1 MNSVNHKYHHG
12 NLRDEILR
20 AAYNFVLENGYSTMS
35 LRGIAEQCNVSATA
49 IYRHY
54 ETKEHL
60 LADVVVKGFVVF
72 NMSVKGKEEDDIFQ
86 RCENYLAFAFDNYNI
101 YDLLFSQ
108 SVVEFLKFPQI
119 LEVADRAFES
129 LLESVKE
136 HDKSLNDLSASNKA
150 IHIWSFL
157 HGMSSISKKM
167 EVAFNL
173 PDGEMPVPVRSVKR
187 ARENL
192 KHFIEDLFRRLL
204 R

>member
-20 AAYNFVLENGYSTMS
+20 AAYNFVLENGYSAMS

-167 EVAFNL
+167 DVAFNL
-173 PDGEMPVPVRSVKR
+173 PDSEMPVPVRSVKR

-192 KHFIEDLFRRLL
+192 KQFIEDLF
-204 R
+204 

>member
-1 MNSVNHKYHHG
+1 MKIPFQKYHHG
-12 NLRDEILR
+12 NLRDDILK
-20 AAYNFVLENGYSTMS
+20 AAYNFVKENGYAAMS
-35 LRGIAEQCNVSATA
+35 LRGIAEECNVSATA

-60 LADVVVKGFVVF
+60 LADVVAEGFVEF
-72 NMSVKGKEEDDIFQ
+72 NTSVEGKEEDDIFQ

-108 SVVEFLKFPQI
+108 SVVEFLNFPQI
-119 LEVADRAFES
+119 LEVADKAFES

-167 EVAFNL
+167 DVAFNL
-173 PDGEMPVPVRSVKR
+173 PDSEMPIPVRSVKR

-192 KHFIEDLFRRLL
+192 NQFIEDLF
-204 R
+204 

>member
-12 NLRDEILR
+12 NLRDEILI
-20 AAYNFVLENGYSTMS
+20 AAYNFVVVNGYAAMS
-35 LRGIAEQCNVSATA
+35 LRGIADECNVSATA

-54 ETKEHL
+54 KTKEHL
-60 LADVVVKGFVVF
+60 LADVVVKGFIEF
-72 NMSVKGKEEDDIFQ
+72 NKFVEGSEAANIFDK
-86 RCENYLAFAFDNYNI
+86 CDNYLEFAFDNKNI

-119 LEVADRAFES
+119 LEVADKAFES
-129 LLESVKE
+129 LLESVKK

-157 HGMSSISKKM
+157 HGMSRISKKM
-167 EVAFNL
+167 DVAFNL
-173 PDGEMPVPVRSVKR
+173 PESEMPIPVRSVKR

-192 KHFIEDLFRRLL
+192 KQFIEDLF
-204 R
+204 

>member
-35 LRGIAEQCNVSATA
+35 LRVIAEQCNVSATA

-60 LADVVVKGFVVF
+60 LADVVAKGFIEF
-72 NMSVKGKEEDDIFQ
+72 NMSVKGEEEDNIFQ

-119 LEVADRAFES
+119 LEVADRAFGS

-167 EVAFNL
+167 DVAFNL
-173 PDGEMPVPVRSVKR
+173 PDSEMPIPVRSVKR

-192 KHFIEDLFRRLL
+192 KQFIEDLF
-204 R
+204 

>member
-1 MNSVNHKYHHG
+1 MKIPFQKYHHG
-12 NLRDEILR
+12 NLRDDILK
-20 AAYNFVLENGYSTMS
+20 AAYDFVKENGYAAMS
-35 LRGIAEQCNVSATA
+35 LRGIAEECNVSATA

-60 LADVVVKGFVVF
+60 LADVVAEGFVEF
-72 NMSVKGKEEDDIFQ
+72 NTSVEGKEEDDIFQ

-108 SVVEFLKFPQI
+108 SVVEFLNFPKI
-119 LEVADRAFES
+119 LEVADKAFES
-129 LLESVKE
+129 LLKSVKE

-167 EVAFNL
+167 DVAFNL
-173 PDGEMPVPVRSVKR
+173 PDSEMPIPVRSVKR

-192 KHFIEDLFRRLL
+192 KQFIEDLF
-204 R
+204 

>member
-1 MNSVNHKYHHG
+1 MKIPLQKYHHG
-12 NLRDEILR
+12 NLRDDILK
-20 AAYNFVLENGYSTMS
+20 AAYDFVKENGYAAMS
-35 LRGIAEQCNVSATA
+35 LRGIAEECNVSATA

-60 LADVVVKGFVVF
+60 LADVVAEGFVEF
-72 NMSVKGKEEDDIFQ
+72 NTSVEGKEEDDIFQ

-108 SVVEFLKFPQI
+108 SVVEFLNFPKI
-119 LEVADRAFES
+119 LEVADKAFES
-129 LLESVKE
+129 LLKSVKE

-167 EVAFNL
+167 DVAFNL
-173 PDGEMPVPVRSVKR
+173 PDSEMPIPVRSC
-187 ARENL
+187 
-192 KHFIEDLFRRLL
+192 LL
-204 R
+204 YTSPSPRDTG

>member
-1 MNSVNHKYHHG
+1 MNISFQKYHHG
-12 NLRDEILR
+12 NLRDDILK
-20 AAYNFVLENGYSTMS
+20 AAYSFVKENGYAAMS

-54 ETKEHL
+54 KTKEHL
-60 LADVVVKGFVVF
+60 LADVVVKGFVEF
-72 NMSVKGKEEDDIFQ
+72 NISVEGKEEDDIFQ
-86 RCENYLAFAFDNYNI
+86 RSENYLAFAFDNYNI

-119 LEVADRAFES
+119 LEVADKAFES

-167 EVAFNL
+167 DVAFNL
-173 PDGEMPVPVRSVKR
+173 PDSEMPIPVRSVKR

-192 KHFIEDLFRRLL
+192 KQFIEDLF
-204 R
+204 

>member
-1 MNSVNHKYHHG
+1 MNIPFQKYHHG
-12 NLRDEILR
+12 NLRDDILK
-20 AAYNFVLENGYSTMS
+20 AAYSFVKENGYAAMS
-35 LRGIAEQCNVSATA
+35 LRGIADQCDVSATA

-60 LADVVVKGFVVF
+60 LADVVVKGFVEF
-72 NMSVKGKEEDDIFQ
+72 NMSVKGNEEEDIFQ

-157 HGMSSISKKM
+157 HGMSSISKKNGCC
-167 EVAFNL
+167 F
-173 PDGEMPVPVRSVKR
+173 
-187 ARENL
+187 
-192 KHFIEDLFRRLL
+192 
-204 R
+204 

>member
-1 MNSVNHKYHHG
+1 
-12 NLRDEILR
+12 
-20 AAYNFVLENGYSTMS
+20 MS
-35 LRGIAEQCNVSATA
+35 LRGIADECNVSATA

-54 ETKEHL
+54 KTKEHL
-60 LADVVVKGFVVF
+60 LADVVVKGFIEF
-72 NMSVKGKEEDDIFQ
+72 NTFVEGSEDANIFDK
-86 RCENYLAFAFDNYNI
+86 CDNYLEFAFDNKNI

-119 LEVADRAFES
+119 LEVADKAFES
-129 LLESVKE
+129 LLESVKK

-167 EVAFNL
+167 DVAFNL
-173 PDGEMPVPVRSVKR
+173 PESEMPIPVRSVKR

-192 KHFIEDLFRRLL
+192 KQFIEDLF
-204 R
+204 

>member
-1 MNSVNHKYHHG
+1 MNSENHKYHHG

-20 AAYNFVLENGYSTMS
+20 AAYNFVLENGYSAMR

-167 EVAFNL
+167 DVAFNL

-192 KHFIEDLFRRLL
+192 KQFIEDLF
-204 R
+204 

>member
-1 MNSVNHKYHHG
+1 MNITYQKYHHG

-20 AAYNFVLENGYSTMS
+20 AAYRFVEENGYAAMS
-35 LRGIAEQCNVSATA
+35 LRGIADECNVSATA

-60 LADVVVKGFVVF
+60 LADVVVKGFVEF
-72 NMSVKGKEEDDIFQ
+72 NISVEGKEEDDIFQ
-86 RCENYLAFAFDNYNI
+86 RCENYLGFAFDNYNI

-167 EVAFNL
+167 DVAFNL
-173 PDGEMPVPVRSVKR
+173 PDSEMPIPVRSVKR

-192 KHFIEDLFRRLL
+192 KQFIEDLF
-204 R
+204 

>member
-1 MNSVNHKYHHG
+1 MKIPFQKYHHG
-12 NLRDEILR
+12 NLRDDILK
-20 AAYNFVLENGYSTMS
+20 AAYDFVKENGYAAMS
-35 LRGIAEQCNVSATA
+35 LRGIAEECNVSATA

-60 LADVVVKGFVVF
+60 LADVVAEGFVEF
-72 NMSVKGKEEDDIFQ
+72 NTSVEGKEEDDIFQ

-108 SVVEFLKFPQI
+108 SVVEFLNFPKI
-119 LEVADRAFES
+119 LEVADKAFES

-167 EVAFNL
+167 DVAFNL
-173 PDGEMPVPVRSVKR
+173 PDSEMPIPVRSVKR

-192 KHFIEDLFRRLL
+192 NQFIEDLF
-204 R
+204 

>member
-1 MNSVNHKYHHG
+1 
-12 NLRDEILR
+12 
-20 AAYNFVLENGYSTMS
+20 MS
-35 LRGIAEQCNVSATA
+35 LRGVADQCIVSATA

-60 LADVVVKGFVVF
+60 LADVVAKGFVVL
-72 NMSVKGKEEDDIFQ
+72 NSSVKGKEDDDIFQ

-167 EVAFNL
+167 DVAFNL
-173 PDGEMPVPVRSVKR
+173 PDNEMPIPVRSVKR

-192 KHFIEDLFRRLL
+192 KLFIEDLF
-204 R
+204 

>member
-1 MNSVNHKYHHG
+1 MKIPFQKYHHG
-12 NLRDEILR
+12 NLRDDILK
-20 AAYNFVLENGYSTMS
+20 AAYDFVKENGYAAMS
-35 LRGIAEQCNVSATA
+35 LRGIAEECNVSATA

-60 LADVVVKGFVVF
+60 LADVVAEGFVEF
-72 NMSVKGKEEDDIFQ
+72 NASVEGKEEDDIFQ

-108 SVVEFLKFPQI
+108 SVVEFLNFPKI
-119 LEVADRAFES
+119 LEVADKAFES
-129 LLESVKE
+129 LLKSVKE

-167 EVAFNL
+167 DVAFNL
-173 PDGEMPVPVRSVKR
+173 PDSEMPIPVRSVKR

-192 KHFIEDLFRRLL
+192 NQFIEDLF
-204 R
+204 

>member
-1 MNSVNHKYHHG
+1 MNSENHKYHHG

-167 EVAFNL
+167 DVAFNL
-173 PDGEMPVPVRSVKR
+173 PDNEMPIPVRSVKR

-192 KHFIEDLFRRLL
+192 KHFIEDLF
-204 R
+204 

>member
-1 MNSVNHKYHHG
+1 MNITFQKYHHG
-12 NLRDEILR
+12 NLRDEILK
-20 AAYNFVLENGYSTMS
+20 AAYNFVEENGYATMS

-60 LADVVVKGFVVF
+60 LADVVVKGFVEF
-72 NMSVKGKEEDDIFQ
+72 NMSVEGKEEDDIFQ
-86 RCENYLAFAFDNYNI
+86 RCENYLNFAFDNYNI

-119 LEVADRAFES
+119 LVVADRAFGS

-167 EVAFNL
+167 DVAFNL
-173 PDGEMPVPVRSVKR
+173 PDNEMPIPVRSVKR

-192 KHFIEDLFRRLL
+192 KQFIEDLF
-204 R
+204 

>member
-1 MNSVNHKYHHG
+1 MKISFQKYHHG
-12 NLRDEILR
+12 NLRDDILK
-20 AAYNFVLENGYSTMS
+20 AAYDFVKENGYAAMS
-35 LRGIAEQCNVSATA
+35 LRGIAEECNVSATA

-60 LADVVVKGFVVF
+60 LADVVAEGFVEF
-72 NMSVKGKEEDDIFQ
+72 NKSVEGKEEDDIFQ

-108 SVVEFLKFPQI
+108 SVVEFLNFPKI
-119 LEVADRAFES
+119 LKVADKAFES
-129 LLESVKE
+129 LLKSVKE

-167 EVAFNL
+167 DVAFNL
-173 PDGEMPVPVRSVKR
+173 PDSEMPIPVRSVKR

-192 KHFIEDLFRRLL
+192 NQFIEDLF
-204 R
+204 

>member
-1 MNSVNHKYHHG
+1 MNISFQKYHHG
-12 NLRDEILR
+12 NLRDDILK
-20 AAYNFVLENGYSTMS
+20 AAYNFVKENGYAAMS

-54 ETKEHL
+54 KTKEHL
-60 LADVVVKGFVVF
+60 LADVVVKGFVEF
-72 NMSVKGKEEDDIFQ
+72 NISVEGKEEDDIFQ
-86 RCENYLAFAFDNYNI
+86 RSENYLAFAFDNYNI

-119 LEVADRAFES
+119 LEVADKAFES

-167 EVAFNL
+167 DVAFNL
-173 PDGEMPVPVRSVKR
+173 PDSEMPIPVRSVKR

-192 KHFIEDLFRRLL
+192 KQFIEDLF
-204 R
+204 

>member
-1 MNSVNHKYHHG
+1 MNIPFQKYHHG
-12 NLRDEILR
+12 NLRDDILR
-20 AAYNFVLENGYSTMS
+20 AAYSFVKENGYAAMS
-35 LRGIAEQCNVSATA
+35 LRGIAEECNVSATA

-60 LADVVVKGFVVF
+60 LADVVAEGFVEF
-72 NMSVKGKEEDDIFQ
+72 NRSVEGKEEDDIFQ

-108 SVVEFLKFPQI
+108 SVVEFLNFPKI
-119 LEVADRAFES
+119 LEVADKAFES

-167 EVAFNL
+167 DVAFNL
-173 PDGEMPVPVRSVKR
+173 PDSEMPIPVRSVKR

-192 KHFIEDLFRRLL
+192 NQFIEDLF
-204 R
+204 

>member
-1 MNSVNHKYHHG
+1 MNIPFQKYHHG
-12 NLRDEILR
+12 NLRDDILK
-20 AAYNFVLENGYSTMS
+20 AAYSFVRENGYAAMS
-35 LRGIAEQCNVSATA
+35 LRGIADQCNVSATA

-60 LADVVVKGFVVF
+60 LADVVVKGFIEF
-72 NMSVKGKEEDDIFQ
+72 NMSVEGKEEDDIFK
-86 RCENYLAFAFDNYNI
+86 RSENYLAFAFDNYNI

-119 LEVADRAFES
+119 LEVADKAFES

-167 EVAFNL
+167 DVAFNL
-173 PDGEMPVPVRSVKR
+173 PDSEMPIPVRSVKR

-192 KHFIEDLFRRLL
+192 KQFIEDLF
-204 R
+204 

>member
-1 MNSVNHKYHHG
+1 MKISFQKYHHG
-12 NLRDEILR
+12 NLRDDILK
-20 AAYNFVLENGYSTMS
+20 AAYNFVKENGYAAMS
-35 LRGIAEQCNVSATA
+35 LRGIAEECNVSATA

-60 LADVVVKGFVVF
+60 LADVVAEGFVEF
-72 NMSVKGKEEDDIFQ
+72 NTSVEGKEEDDIFQ

-108 SVVEFLKFPQI
+108 SVVEFLNFPQI
-119 LEVADRAFES
+119 LEVADKAFES

-167 EVAFNL
+167 DVAFNL
-173 PDGEMPVPVRSVKR
+173 PDSEMPIPVRSVKR

-192 KHFIEDLFRRLL
+192 NQFIEDLF
-204 R
+204 

>member
-1 MNSVNHKYHHG
+1 MNIPFQKYHHG
-12 NLRDEILR
+12 NLRDDILK
-20 AAYNFVLENGYSTMS
+20 AAYNFVKENGYAAMS
-35 LRGIAEQCNVSATA
+35 LRGIAEECNVSATA

-60 LADVVVKGFVVF
+60 LADVVAEGFVEF
-72 NMSVKGKEEDDIFQ
+72 NTSVEGKEEDDIFQ

-108 SVVEFLKFPQI
+108 SVVEFLNFPKI
-119 LEVADRAFES
+119 LEVADKAFES
-129 LLESVKE
+129 LLKSVKE

-167 EVAFNL
+167 DVAFNL
-173 PDGEMPVPVRSVKR
+173 PESEMPIPVRSVKR

-192 KHFIEDLFRRLL
+192 KQFIEDLF
-204 R
+204 

>member
-119 LEVADRAFES
+119 LEVADKAFES
-129 LLESVKE
+129 LLESVKK

-167 EVAFNL
+167 DVAFNL

-192 KHFIEDLFRRLL
+192 KQFIEDLF
-204 R
+204 

>member
-1 MNSVNHKYHHG
+1 MNSANHKYHHG

-20 AAYNFVLENGYSTMS
+20 TAYNFVLENGYSTMS

-60 LADVVVKGFVVF
+60 LADVVAKGFVVL
-72 NMSVKGKEEDDIFQ
+72 NSSVKGKEDDDIFQ

-167 EVAFNL
+167 DVAFNL

-192 KHFIEDLFRRLL
+192 KHFIEDLF
-204 R
+204 

>member
-1 MNSVNHKYHHG
+1 MKIPFQKYHHG
-12 NLRDEILR
+12 NLRDDILK
-20 AAYNFVLENGYSTMS
+20 AAYNFVKENGYAAMS
-35 LRGIAEQCNVSATA
+35 LRGIAEECNVSATA

-60 LADVVVKGFVVF
+60 LADVVAEGFVEF
-72 NMSVKGKEEDDIFQ
+72 NASVEGKEEDDIFQ

-108 SVVEFLKFPQI
+108 SVVEFLNFPKI
-119 LEVADRAFES
+119 LEVADKAFES
-129 LLESVKE
+129 LLKSVKE

-167 EVAFNL
+167 DVAFNL
-173 PDGEMPVPVRSVKR
+173 PDSEMPIPVRSVKR

-192 KHFIEDLFRRLL
+192 NQFIEDLF
-204 R
+204 

>member
-1 MNSVNHKYHHG
+1 MNSENHKYHHG
-12 NLRDEILR
+12 NLRDEILI

-35 LRGIAEQCNVSATA
+35 LRGVAEQCNVSATA

-60 LADVVVKGFVVF
+60 LADVVAKGFVVL
-72 NMSVKGKEEDDIFQ
+72 NSSVKGKEEDDIFQ

-167 EVAFNL
+167 DVAFNL

-192 KHFIEDLFRRLL
+192 KQFIEDLF
-204 R
+204 

>member
-1 MNSVNHKYHHG
+1 MKIPFQKYHHG
-12 NLRDEILR
+12 NLRDDILK
-20 AAYNFVLENGYSTMS
+20 AAYNFVKENGYAAMS
-35 LRGIAEQCNVSATA
+35 LRGIAEECNVSATA

-60 LADVVVKGFVVF
+60 LADVVAEGFVEF
-72 NMSVKGKEEDDIFQ
+72 NASVEGKEEDDIFQ

-108 SVVEFLKFPQI
+108 SVVEFLNFPKI
-119 LEVADRAFES
+119 LEVADKAFES

-167 EVAFNL
+167 DVAFNL
-173 PDGEMPVPVRSVKR
+173 PDSEMPIPVRSVKR

-192 KHFIEDLFRRLL
+192 NQFIEDLF
-204 R
+204 

>member
-1 MNSVNHKYHHG
+1 MNISFQKYHHG
-12 NLRDEILR
+12 NLRDDILK
-20 AAYNFVLENGYSTMS
+20 AAYNFVKENGYAAMS
-35 LRGIAEQCNVSATA
+35 LRGIAEECNVSATA

-60 LADVVVKGFVVF
+60 LADVVAEGFVEF
-72 NMSVKGKEEDDIFQ
+72 NKSVEGKEEDDIFQ

-108 SVVEFLKFPQI
+108 SVVEFLNFPKI
-119 LEVADRAFES
+119 LEVADKAFES
-129 LLESVKE
+129 LLKSVKE

-167 EVAFNL
+167 DVAFNL
-173 PDGEMPVPVRSVKR
+173 PDTEMPIPVRSVKR

-192 KHFIEDLFRRLL
+192 KQFIEDLF
-204 R
+204 

>member
-1 MNSVNHKYHHG
+1 MKISFQKYHHG
-12 NLRDEILR
+12 NLRDDILK
-20 AAYNFVLENGYSTMS
+20 AAYNFVKENGYAAMS
-35 LRGIAEQCNVSATA
+35 LRGIAEECNVSATA

-60 LADVVVKGFVVF
+60 LADVVAEGFVEF
-72 NMSVKGKEEDDIFQ
+72 NTSVEGKEEDDIFQ

-108 SVVEFLKFPQI
+108 SVVEFLNFPKI
-119 LEVADRAFES
+119 LEVADKAFES
-129 LLESVKE
+129 LLKSVKE

-167 EVAFNL
+167 DVAFNL
-173 PDGEMPVPVRSVKR
+173 PESEMPIPVRSVKR

-192 KHFIEDLFRRLL
+192 KQFIEDLF
-204 R
+204 

>member
-1 MNSVNHKYHHG
+1 MNIPFQKYHHG
-12 NLRDEILR
+12 NLRDDILK
-20 AAYNFVLENGYSTMS
+20 AAYNFVKENGYAAMS
-35 LRGIAEQCNVSATA
+35 LRGIADQCNVSDTA

-119 LEVADRAFES
+119 LEVADKAFES

-167 EVAFNL
+167 DVAFNL
-173 PDGEMPVPVRSVKR
+173 PDSEMPIPVRSVIR

-192 KHFIEDLFRRLL
+192 NQFIEDLF
-204 R
+204 

>member
-1 MNSVNHKYHHG
+1 MNISHYKYHHG
-12 NLRDEILR
+12 NLRDEILKV
-20 AAYNFVLENGYSTMS
+20 AYSFVKENGYAAMS
-35 LRGIAEQCNVSATA
+35 LRGIAEECNVSATA

-60 LADVVVKGFVVF
+60 LADVVAEGFVEF
-72 NMSVKGKEEDDIFQ
+72 NTSVEGKEEDDIFQ

-108 SVVEFLKFPQI
+108 SVVEFLNFPTI
-119 LEVADRAFES
+119 LEVADKAFES
-129 LLESVKE
+129 LLKSVKE

-167 EVAFNL
+167 DVAFNL
-173 PDGEMPVPVRSVKR
+173 PDSEMPIPVRSVKR

-192 KHFIEDLFRRLL
+192 NQFIEDLF
-204 R
+204 